1 MVAQF
6 ALVTLLIVVGLFG
19 GMLAMQAVGRRL
31 GARARAADPAGKD
44 PHGGPAEAA
53 VVALLGLLLGFTFS
67 GAGSRFDA
75 RRHLVVQETNAI
87 GTAWLRVDL
96 LPDTR
101 QQAVRDLFRNY
112 VDARVETYR
121 AVPDMKAVAAAASRA
136 QLLQREIWSA
146 SVAGAR
152 ETGNTPAFTL
162 LLPAVNSMI
171 EITTTRTAAT
181 QIHPPAAIF
190 IMFGIIALVAAMFAG
205 YGMSD
210 RKVASRVHRYG
221 FAAVVTIAVYVIV
234 DFEFPRLGLIR
245 VTSMDQLMVDL
256 RRSMN

>member
-6 ALVTLLIVVGLFG
+6 AEVTLLIVVGLFG

-31 GARARAADPAGKD
+31 GERDRRRDPDGKA
-44 PHGGPAEAA
+44 PSGGAAEAA
-53 VVALLGLLLGFTFS
+53 VVTLLGLLLGFTFS

-75 RRHLVVQETNAI
+75 RRHLVVEEANAI
-87 GTAWLRVDL
+87 GTAWLRIDL
-96 LPDTR
+96 LPDAT
-101 QQAVRDLFRNY
+101 QQQVRDLFRKY
-112 VDARVETYR
+112 VDARIQVYR
-121 AVPDMKAVAAAASRA
+121 AVPDMKVVAAASA
-136 QLLQREIWSA
+136 QAEALQRQIWSA
-146 SVAGAR
+146 SIVGAR

-162 LLPAVNSMI
+162 LLPSLNEMF

-181 QIHPPAAIF
+181 KIHPPTAIYF
-190 IMFGIIALVAAMFAG
+190 MFGTIALIAAMFAG
-205 YGMSD
+205 YGASD
-210 RKVASRVHRYG
+210 RKVSNWVHQFG

-234 DFEFPRLGLIR
+234 DFEFPRLGLIQ